1 MTNLRNATGGNRL
14 SSRHRRRLSACLFGL
29 AVGGVVAF
37 WYCQPGS
44 TTQPRIDN
52 AERAEELLK
61 AKKVLVV
68 VAHPDDAEF
77 YMAGTLKALT
87 ERGATVWFVQT
98 CAGDKGL
105 GRTLAPS
112 ATRLA
117 EQRGAA
123 AVEGVQKVLPLGT
136 PDRTVSRCRDS
147 LRRKYLALLQSWRP
161 DTILGF
167 DPQFPLRDEHPDHA
181 EVACILIEASQA
193 YGSGLRSRPPAL
205 FLTAT
210 RRPDLWVD
218 VTRYQITRSE
228 AIAQHRS
235 QFRGLRL
242 WVVQWQMRAMAA
254 AEGKKSG
261 LSAAET
267 FREVKLASG
276 HGRSP

>member
-1 MTNLRNATGGNRL
+1 MENPRSATGISRLGFRRWLRL
-14 SSRHRRRLSACLFGL
+14 SSCLLGL
-29 AVGGVVAF
+29 VVGGVVAF
-37 WYCQPGS
+37 WYCQPAS
-44 TTQPRIDN
+44 KTRPETDNSDRARRLLASQRI
-52 AERAEELLK
+52 
-61 AKKVLVV
+61 LVV

-98 CAGDKGL
+98 CAGDMGL
-105 GRTLAPS
+105 GRTPATS
-112 ATRLA
+112 DTRLA

-147 LRRKYLALLQSWRP
+147 LRRKYRALLQNWQP

-181 EVACILIEASQA
+181 EVARLLIQASQA
-193 YGSGLRSRPPAL
+193 YSSGLRSKPPAL

-218 VTRYQITRSE
+218 VGRYQAARSE

-242 WVVQWQMRAMAA
+242 WVVQRQMRAMAA